1 MARYIPK
8 SKVSI
13 LETTGNEFVIAS
25 TNQPYK
31 GKYMELSNGTFFAGN
46 NPQNP
51 GEELLKRQELSVSF
65 GVSKNNSVYRKLKRP
80 VHDRLSK
87 KSVIPV
93 NKPQPTNKDYERGY
107 FTRYFCRRINDQ
119 YNYFEIDKKTHT
131 SLNSKTENYDYN
143 LYIVGQIKWTLLET
157 PIYDIK
163 AKSIN
168 PVNKINKTSVELL
181 LETYP
186 FLDIFF
192 NNLTEYEPLH
202 TRNFTETLFIKK
214 GVENVPYEGYF
225 HQHPEKGFME
235 GPYHTPNKKHQKL
248 FTDADLLKN
257 ERSLLPQNNAVL
269 GTNRFGDEVSMV
281 QGESSARNTTP
292 STSPPSAPP
301 PSAPSYGGG
310 MSSGGGGG
318 GY

>member
-119 YNYFEIDKKTHT
+119 YNYFEIDKKTYI

-143 LYIVGQIKWTLLET
+143 LYVMGEIKWTLLET

>member
-46 NPQNP
+46 NPQKP
-51 GEELLKRQELSVSF
+51 GEELIKRQELSISF

-107 FTRYFCRRINDQ
+107 FTRYFCRRANDQ
-119 YNYFEIDKKTHT
+119 YNYFEIDKKTYI

-143 LYIVGQIKWTLLET
+143 LYIIGQIKWTLLET
-157 PIYDIK
+157 PIYGIK
-163 AKSIN
+163 NRSIN
-168 PVNKINKTSVELL
+168 PVSKINKTSVELL
-181 LETYP
+181 LETFP
-186 FLDIFF
+186 FLDLFF
-192 NNLTEYEPLH
+192 RNVTEYEPLH
-202 TRNFTETLFIKK
+202 TRNFAETLSIKK
-214 GVENVPYEGYF
+214 GNEIMIYEGYF
-225 HQHPEKGFME
+225 HIHPGKGPMV
-235 GPYHTPNKKHQKL
+235 GPFHVPTKHERL
-248 FTDADLLKN
+248 FTDADLLKIQ
-257 ERSLLPQNNAVL
+257 RSLLPQNNAVL
-269 GTNRFGDEVSMV
+269 GTNKFGDEVSMV
-281 QGESSARNTTP
+281 PGGSSARNTTP
-292 STSPPSAPP
+292 STPTPSAPP

-310 MSSGGGGG
+310 GSSGGGGG

>member
-46 NPQNP
+46 NPQKP
-51 GEELLKRQELSVSF
+51 GEELIKRQELSISF

-80 VHDRLSK
+80 IHDRLSK

-157 PIYDIK
+157 PIYGIK
-163 AKSIN
+163 NRSIN
-168 PVNKINKTSVELL
+168 PVSKINKTSVELL
-181 LETYP
+181 LETFP
-186 FLDIFF
+186 FLDLFF
-192 NNLTEYEPLH
+192 RIVTEYEPLH
-202 TRNFTETLFIKK
+202 TRNFAETLSIKK
-214 GVENVPYEGYF
+214 GNKITVYEGYF

>member
-46 NPQNP
+46 NPQKP
-51 GEELLKRQELSVSF
+51 GEELIKRQELSISF

-80 VHDRLSK
+80 IHDRLSK

-143 LYIVGQIKWTLLET
+143 LYIIGQIKWTLLET
-157 PIYDIK
+157 PIYGIK
-163 AKSIN
+163 NRSIN
-168 PVNKINKTSVELL
+168 PVSKINKTSVELL
-181 LETYP
+181 LETFP
-186 FLDIFF
+186 FLDLFF
-192 NNLTEYEPLH
+192 RNVTEYEPLH
-202 TRNFTETLFIKK
+202 TRNFAETLSIKK
-214 GVENVPYEGYF
+214 GNEIMIYEGYF
-225 HQHPEKGFME
+225 HIHPGKGPMV
-235 GPYHTPNKKHQKL
+235 GPFHVPTKHERL
-248 FTDADLLKN
+248 FTDTDLLKIQ
-257 ERSLLPQNNAVL
+257 RSLLPQNNAVL
-269 GTNRFGDEVSMV
+269 GTNKFGDEVSMV
-281 QGESSARNTTP
+281 PGGSSARNTTP
-292 STSPPSAPP
+292 SAPSTPSTPSAP
-301 PSAPSYGGG
+301 
-310 MSSGGGGG
+310 SGGGGG

>member
-8 SKVSI
+8 SKVNI
-13 LETTGNEFVIAS
+13 LQTTGNEFVIAS
-25 TNQPYK
+25 TSQPYT
-31 GKYMELSNGTFFAGN
+31 GNYMELSNGTFFAGN
-46 NPQNP
+46 NPQKP
-51 GEELLKRQELSVSF
+51 GEELLKRQELNVSF
-65 GVSKNNSVYRKLKRP
+65 GRSKNNRIYRKLKRP
-80 VHDRLSK
+80 VYNELSK
-87 KSVIPV
+87 KLVIPV
-93 NKPQPTNKDYERGY
+93 DKPQPTNKDYERGY
-107 FTRYFCRRINDQ
+107 FTRYFCKRVNDP
-119 YNYFEIDKKTHT
+119 YNYFEINKKTYDK
-131 SLNSKTENYDYN
+131 LNSRTDDYDYN
-143 LYIVGQIKWTLLET
+143 LHIIGKIKWVLLET

-235 GPYHTPNKKHQKL
+235 GPYHTPNKKHQIL

>member
-143 LYIVGQIKWTLLET
+143 LYVMGEIKCTLLET

-269 GTNRFGDEVSMV
+269 GTNKFGDEVSMV
-281 QGESSARNTTP
+281 PGGSSARNTTP
-292 STSPPSAPP
+292 STPTPSAPP

>member
-1 MARYIPK
+1 MAGYIPK

-51 GEELLKRQELSVSF
+51 GEELLKRQELSISF
-65 GVSKNNSVYRKLKRP
+65 GRSKNNSVYRKLKRP
-80 VHDRLSK
+80 IHDRLSK

-107 FTRYFCRRINDQ
+107 FTRYFCRRVNDQ
-119 YNYFEIDKKTHT
+119 YNYFEIDKKTYT

-143 LYIVGQIKWTLLET
+143 LHVIGQIKWTLLET

-163 AKSIN
+163 GKSIN
-168 PVNKINKTSVELL
+168 PVSKINKINVELL

-202 TRNFTETLFIKK
+202 TRNFTETLSIKIK
-214 GVENVPYEGYF
+214 NTLEIYEGYF

-235 GPYHTPNKKHQKL
+235 GPYHTPNKHEKL
-248 FTDADLLKN
+248 FTNADLLKN

-269 GTNRFGDEVSMV
+269 GTNKFGDEVSMV
-281 QGESSARNTTP
+281 PGGSSARNTTP
-292 STSPPSAPP
+292 STSAPSAPP